1 MPEMHV
7 SFRISGCFCLHSPR
21 PPPVSVVSTQ
31 AVHSMASYEEE
42 PDGEESYEDEGLT
55 LGLKDLGFL
64 HVCVK
69 QYANR
74 TTDVGTY
81 IKYAQ
86 VFDGKTLMKVVV
98 PPCMWIGV
106 DIYNV
111 PGSYCSHYRSKI
123 PYEWVLL
130 DSHGVECHLDVASRG
145 AGIWP
150 IYEEWESTAPER
162 IWLDKTQPLQQ
173 WVMRDSG
180 TKSTIVVMQVMLAK

>member
-1 MPEMHV
+1 
-7 SFRISGCFCLHSPR
+7 
-21 PPPVSVVSTQ
+21 
-31 AVHSMASYEEE
+31 MASYEEE
-42 PDGEESYEDEGLT
+42 DGTPAYEEEGLT

-74 TTDVGTY
+74 TTDVGSY
-81 IKYAQ
+81 VEHAQ

-106 DIYNV
+106 DIYNM
-111 PGSYCSHYRSKI
+111 PGSHCSSYRSKI

-130 DSHGVECHLDVASRG
+130 DGHGVECHSNVASRG

-150 IYEEWESTAPER
+150 IYEQWGSTAPDR
-162 IWLDKTQPLQQ
+162 IWLDKIQPMKQ
-173 WVMRDSG
+173 WVMRDSE
-180 TKSTIVVMQVMLAK
+180 TKRTMVVLQVMLAE